1 VEPELASYQIIAWRE
16 IPAIVEAR
24 DGAGCVTRQLSERFQ
39 SLIDSLAMQL
49 GLLDSEAYLE
59 HWTRSEGIERPG
71 TAEEVA
77 DAVAAELESR
87 FPEFITAAFRRP

>member
-1 VEPELASYQIIAWRE
+1 
-16 IPAIVEAR
+16 
-24 DGAGCVTRQLSERFQ
+24 
-39 SLIDSLAMQL
+39 MQL

-59 HWTRSEGIERPG
+59 HWTRGEGIERPG